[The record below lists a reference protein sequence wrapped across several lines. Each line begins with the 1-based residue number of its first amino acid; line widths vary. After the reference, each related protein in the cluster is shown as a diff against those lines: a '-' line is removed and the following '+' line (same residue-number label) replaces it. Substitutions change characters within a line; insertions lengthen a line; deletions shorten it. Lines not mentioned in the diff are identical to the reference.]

1 MPRLIATVYVKDP
14 ETFQW
19 VTCEA
24 GTEPEPRLAA
34 LILTPSA
41 WEGSE
46 APGPDDDEGEP
57 DPAPDPAPSQEPA
70 APAEPT
76 PPATPA
82 APAEV
87 PAEAEK
93 KPRARRPAKPA
104 DE

>member
-1 MPRLIATVYVKDP
+1 MPRLVATVYVKDP

-41 WEGSE
+41 WEDGHVPEPADDE
-46 APGPDDDEGEP
+46 APATDP
-57 DPAPDPAPSQEPA
+57 DPGPPSPTEPV
-70 APAEPT
+70 APAE
-76 PPATPA
+76 
-82 APAEV
+82 

-93 KPRARRPAKPA
+93 KPRARRPATKPA

>member
-1 MPRLIATVYVKDP
+1 MPRLVATVYVNDP

-41 WEGSE
+41 WEDGHVPE
-46 APGPDDDEGEP
+46 PADDETPATEP
-57 DPAPDPAPSQEPA
+57 DPVPPSPEPVV
-70 APAEPT
+70 PAEP
-76 PPATPA
+76 
-82 APAEV
+82 AET
-87 PAEAEK
+87 EK
-93 KPRARRPAKPA
+93 KPRARRPATKPA

>member
-1 MPRLIATVYVKDP
+1 MPRLAATVYVKDP

-41 WEGSE
+41 WEDGHVPE
-46 APGPDDDEGEP
+46 PADDEPPATNP
-57 DPAPDPAPSQEPA
+57 DPPSTEPV
-70 APAEPT
+70 APAEP
-76 PPATPA
+76 
-82 APAEV
+82 AEL
-87 PAEAEK
+87 EK
-93 KPRARRPAKPA
+93 KPRGRRPATKPA